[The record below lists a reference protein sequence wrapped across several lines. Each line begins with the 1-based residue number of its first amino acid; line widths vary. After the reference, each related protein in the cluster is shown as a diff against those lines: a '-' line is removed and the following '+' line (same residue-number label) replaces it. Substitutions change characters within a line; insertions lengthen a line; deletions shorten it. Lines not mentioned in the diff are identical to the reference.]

1 MTTEV
6 RAAVLVGGIVGTL
19 LRLLVV
25 AVVPPD
31 TFPLGTLL
39 ANLLGAFALAV
50 LAGWL
55 PDADPRLRA
64 LVGTGVLGSF
74 TTFSAITVDV
84 VALGARPLASATYV
98 VLTLAG
104 GLVVA
109 RLGRQF
115 GEQRARAVVS

>member
-39 ANLLGAFALAV
+39 ANLVGAFALAV
-50 LAGWL
+50 LAGWM
-55 PDADPRLRA
+55 PDADSRLRA

-74 TTFSAITVDV
+74 TTFSAIAVDV
-84 VALGARPLASATYV
+84 VALGARPLASAVYV
-98 VLTLAG
+98 VVTLAG
-104 GLVVA
+104 GLLVA
-109 RLGRQF
+109 RLGWQL
-115 GEQRARAVVS
+115 GDQRAQAATS

>member
-1 MTTEV
+1 MTIEV
-6 RAAVLVGGIVGTL
+6 RAAVLVGGVVGTL

-39 ANLLGAFALAV
+39 ANLVGAFALAV
-50 LAGWL
+50 LAGWA

-74 TTFSAITVDV
+74 TTFSAIAVDV

-98 VLTLAG
+98 VVTLAG
-104 GLVVA
+104 GLAVA
-109 RLGRQF
+109 RLGWQL
-115 GEQRARAVVS
+115 GDQRAQAATS